1 MSNENKILIGIGIV
15 TLVLVVVAVFS
26 LGGSKGLSGND
37 DTTDKTPKDMKV
49 LIKSDSH
56 VDGPANAKVSIV
68 EFGDFQCPACGS
80 AYPVV
85 SQIEQNYKGK
95 IKLVFRQYPLPV
107 HKNAKVAAEAA
118 EAAGAQG
125 KFFEMYHKLYDNQ
138 KSWSDS
144 NNALDEFFVGYAKD
158 IKLDVNKF
166 TAEVKA
172 SKYATKIQNDINDGN
187 AVGVQATPTFYI
199 NGVEQVGGLPYD
211 DFKTKVDEALK
222 NAK

>member
-1 MSNENKILIGIGIV
+1 MSNENKILIGIGVV
-15 TLVLVVVAVFS
+15 TLILVAVAVFS
-26 LGGSKGLSGND
+26 LGGSKGLGGTD
-37 DTTDKTPKDMKV
+37 DTTDQTPKDIKT

-56 VDGPANAKVSIV
+56 VEGPANAKVSVV

-85 SQIEQNYKGK
+85 TQIEGNYKGK
-95 IKLVFRQYPLPV
+95 IKFVFRNYPLPV

-138 KSWSDS
+138 KAWSDS
-144 NNALDEFFVGYAKD
+144 NDALNEFFVVYAKD

-166 TAEVKA
+166 TSEVKA
-172 SKYATKIQNDINDGN
+172 SKYANKIQNDMNDGN
-187 AVGVQATPTFYI
+187 AVGVSATPTFYI
-199 NGVEQVGGLPYD
+199 NGVAQVGGLPYD
-211 DFKTKVDEALK
+211 DFKKKVDEALK
-222 NAK
+222 SAK